1 MAKPTPPL
9 WRRAFDQGERAVG
22 RPLEQA
28 VQTRAFA
35 DAVALSV
42 RVQRSLERAYERN
55 SRTVLHFW
63 NLPARTDVQRL
74 NRQVG
79 DLRNEIREITVRVGE
94 HER

>member
-1 MAKPTPPL
+1 MAKPAPPL
-9 WRRAFDQGERAVG
+9 WRRAFDQGERVVG

-42 RVQRSLERAYERN
+42 RIQRSLGRAYERN
-55 SRTVLHFW
+55 TRTVLHLC

-79 DLRNEIREITVRVGE
+79 DLRNEIREISVRVGE